1 MTLMFFK
8 LSDRNVYIKVMDMFL
23 NQTVTFTLDDPCISW
38 ELYNLALSLIQS
50 FDELEGKDSRYNN
63 NSP

>member
-1 MTLMFFK
+1 
-8 LSDRNVYIKVMDMFL
+8 MFL
-23 NQTVTFTLDDPCISW
+23 NQTVTFALDDPCISW

-50 FDELEGKDSRYNN
+50 FDELEGRDSRYNN